1 MRCAVDPPLQR
12 HVMRE
17 ILVTVTRR
25 WPVGS
30 DLARVL
36 AQTLRGLQARCTTGR
51 PVLPGVM
58 VALQGGDTVA
68 IPSGKSP

>member
-17 ILVTVTRR
+17 ILVAVTRR
-25 WPVGS
+25 RPVGS

-36 AQTLRGLQARCTTGR
+36 AQILRGFQPRGTAGC
-51 PVLPGVM
+51 PVLLGVM

-68 IPSGKSP
+68 IPSDKSP